1 MKKTAVMLLVIGLLL
16 SGCSQVQGT
25 TETQGNVTEVFEKK
39 LAVTYPAGTAAQA
52 DCILCGDGRL
62 WHYHQK
68 FDSIGVLDLATGDIT
83 DLRIFEY
90 EDDGTLRN
98 NSGYSSSIINTD
110 DAGRTVHTMTMGDR
124 GICNL
129 KLSWPK
135 DTAIQYDE
143 IAPQYCAD
151 CMEKITAMDA
161 GWDEDVENYCP
172 FAMIDFTTGELYSL
186 NGILTSC
193 FIRDYYMNFDFDTE
207 KIDGVVVYA
216 PPRTFE

>member
-1 MKKTAVMLLVIGLLL
+1 MKQTAVMILLVGLFL

-25 TETQGNVTEVFEKK
+25 IETQDSMTEVFKEE

-52 DCILCGDGRL
+52 ECILCGDGSL
-62 WHYHQK
+62 WHYYNK
-68 FDSIGVLDLATGDIT
+68 FDAIGVLDLATGDIT

-90 EDDGTLRN
+90 EDDGTPRN
-98 NSGYSSSIINTD
+98 NSGHSSSIINTD
-110 DAGRTVHTMTMGDR
+110 KSGRTVHAMTMGDR

-129 KLSWPK
+129 NLSWSE
-135 DTAIQYDE
+135 DTAIQFHE
-143 IAPQYCAD
+143 IAPLYCAD
-151 CMEKITAMDA
+151 CMGKITAMDA
-161 GWDEDVENYCP
+161 GWEDEIKSYCP

-193 FIRDYYMNFDFDTE
+193 FIQNYYMDFDFDTE

-216 PPRTFE
+216 PPRAFE